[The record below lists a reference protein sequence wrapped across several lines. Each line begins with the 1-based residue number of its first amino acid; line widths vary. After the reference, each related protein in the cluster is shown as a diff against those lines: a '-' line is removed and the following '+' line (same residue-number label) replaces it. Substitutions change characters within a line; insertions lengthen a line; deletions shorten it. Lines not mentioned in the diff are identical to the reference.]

1 MELLD
6 ASVARPGVPDLTEPP
21 VPFSGQQWLE
31 MQARAH
37 AHARFA
43 PAAVAVLA
51 DLAQLL
57 ACERVSLGLI
67 AGGKPELVAQS
78 TGTDLDPA
86 LALNLA
92 LARAMAEACERRTTV
107 IHPLPEGRG
116 VASAAAHALLMKHNG
131 DVPVCSVPLVAAA
144 GEGDGAQPVTGVML
158 FERREGFDAHSLRLA
173 KDAAL
178 FVGPLLELKHQV
190 ERPWQV
196 RLRERLWQ
204 RGGARWGQEAAP
216 WRLVALA
223 AVLALLVAGL
233 WPAQFVVVAPARLEG
248 VIQRVLAAPADGYIA
263 SVEARPGDAVKA
275 EQLLVTLQ
283 DRDSSLQ
290 RDRWAAESSQADR
303 QYRDALTK
311 DDAAQIVIT
320 RSKLE
325 QAQAQLALAE
335 HELERTRLRAPFDG
349 VVIQG
354 DLAQSIGAPVKR
366 GQTLLT
372 VAPGRALKVVIE
384 VDEQDALLPAVGQKA
399 RVLFA
404 ADGQATQSFTIGRVS
419 PVAVTLDGR
428 NVFEVEGTLADNA
441 QATQGLRPGQ
451 RGVAR
456 IELGRQMQARSWWL
470 RLSNAWRR
478 LAWRLLG

>member
-1 MELLD
+1 MELQD
-6 ASVARPGVPDLTEPP
+6 AALARPGVHDQTEPTAAL
-21 VPFSGQQWLE
+21 SGEQWLE
-31 MQARAH
+31 LQARVH

-43 PAAVAVLA
+43 PAATAVLA
-51 DLAQLL
+51 ELARLL
-57 ACERVSLGLI
+57 ACERVSLGLTK
-67 AGGKPELVAQS
+67 AGKPDLVAQS
-78 TGTDLDPA
+78 TGTDPDPA
-86 LALNLA
+86 LALNAA
-92 LARAMAEACERRTTV
+92 LAQAMAEAGERRSTV

-116 VASAAAHALLMKHNG
+116 VAFSSAHAVLMKHNG
-131 DVPVCSVPLVAAA
+131 DVPICSVPLVSTT
-144 GEGDGAQPVTGVML
+144 GDGAPMVTGVLL
-158 FERREGFDAHSLRLA
+158 FERREGFDAHTLRQA
-173 KDAAL
+173 QDAAL
-178 FVGPLLELKHQV
+178 FVGPLLELKHQI
-190 ERPWQV
+190 ERPWQARLGD
-196 RLRERLWQ
+196 RLRQ
-204 RGGARWGQEAAP
+204 RGGERWGAEAAP

-223 AVLALLVAGL
+223 GALALSVAGL
-233 WPAQFVVVAPARLEG
+233 WPAQFEVVAPARVEG
-248 VIQRVLAAPADGYIA
+248 LIQRVLAAPADGYIA
-263 SVEARPGDAVKA
+263 SVEARPGDVVKA

-283 DRDSSLQ
+283 DRETSLQ
-290 RDRWAAESSQADR
+290 RDRWAAEAAQADR

-404 ADGQATQSFTIGRVS
+404 ADGQATQSFSIGRVS
-419 PVAVTLDGR
+419 PVSVTLDGR
-428 NVFEVEGTLADNA
+428 NVFEVEGTLAESA
-441 QATQGLRPGQ
+441 PSTQGLRPGQ

-478 LAWRLLG
+478 LVWRLLG

>member
-1 MELLD
+1 MPLED
-6 ASVARPGVPDLTEPP
+6 AALARPGVQDPTEPA
-21 VPFSGQQWLE
+21 VPLSGAQWLE
-31 MQARAH
+31 LQARVH

-51 DLAQLL
+51 DLARLL
-57 ACERVSLGLI
+57 ACDRVSLGL
-67 AGGKPELVAQS
+67 AEAGKPALVAQS

-86 LALNLA
+86 LALNVA
-92 LARAMAEACERRTTV
+92 LAQAMAEASERRSTV
-107 IHPLPEGRG
+107 IHPLPEGSS
-116 VASAAAHALLMKHNG
+116 VASSVAHALLMKHNG
-131 DVPVCSVPLVAAA
+131 DVPVCSVPLVAPA
-144 GEGDGAQPVTGVML
+144 GGGDGAPPVTGVML

-173 KDAAL
+173 QDAAL

-190 ERPWQV
+190 ERPWHARV
-196 RLRERLWQ
+196 GERLRQ
-204 RGGARWGQEAAP
+204 RAGSRWGAEAAP

-223 AVLALLVAGL
+223 AVLAVMLAGL
-233 WPAQFVVVAPARLEG
+233 WPAQFEVVAPARVEG

-263 SVEARPGDAVKA
+263 SVEARPGDLVKA
-275 EQLLVTLQ
+275 DQLLVTLQ

-290 RDRWAAESSQADR
+290 RDRWAAEHSQADR

-349 VVIQG
+349 IVIQG

-372 VAPGRALKVVIE
+372 VAPNRALKVVIE

-404 ADGQATQSFTIGRVS
+404 ADGQATQAFTIGRVS
-419 PVAVTLDGR
+419 PVAVSLDGR
-428 NVFEVEGTLADNA
+428 NVFEVEGTLADSA

-456 IELGRQMQARSWWL
+456 IEQGRQMQARGWWL

-478 LAWRLLG
+478 LVWRLLG